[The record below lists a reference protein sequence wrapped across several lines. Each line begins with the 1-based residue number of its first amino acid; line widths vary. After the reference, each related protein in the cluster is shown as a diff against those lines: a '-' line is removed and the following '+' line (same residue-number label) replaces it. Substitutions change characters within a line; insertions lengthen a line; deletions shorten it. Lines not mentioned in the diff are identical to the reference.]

1 MSQRI
6 KGDLRVAGE
15 NNIST
20 ERVLTVRD
28 TWPIFAG
35 ERPVASSGLCCMLVL
50 IKKIYSF
57 ASDFWNLDDE
67 VNQKREQKNAF
78 LALAWEDLSSTEP
91 GAVTDVVNRIWG
103 TEIYRVPLS
112 DLTFRNI
119 VSSPTMC
126 ETLWSDGWLRPF
138 ATPCWRHNP
147 VGASGDIQ
155 PWRKV
160 DEDAPN
166 VVRDFVK
173 ERCSATPETFRFDA
187 TPEMDL
193 SEAVEARFGCW
204 RIGDLQI
211 VIRKTGSFFFFATFD
226 VKNVAQDR
234 VLHFEQIRSF
244 AFRVPRFDAKDDLP
258 AYPEVYNLAA
268 IVFQRQQPTDIDS
281 IRVYESTGM
290 PRVPIGLE
298 NVYAWPSVC
307 VSQLRN
313 GESFFAL
320 YAISMSGPPE
330 IDPSYPEDARDLKP
344 ATVTRSFE
352 NAKRAL
358 YEEEEEEE
366 ENEA

>member
-1 MSQRI
+1 MSQRT

-15 NNIST
+15 NNLSA

-28 TWPIFAG
+28 TWPVFAG

-67 VNQKREQKNAF
+67 ANQRREQKNAF

-103 TEIYRVPLS
+103 TEIY
-112 DLTFRNI
+112 
-119 VSSPTMC
+119 
-126 ETLWSDGWLRPF
+126 
-138 ATPCWRHNP
+138 
-147 VGASGDIQ
+147 Q
-155 PWRKV
+155 
-160 DEDAPN
+160 
-166 VVRDFVK
+166 
-173 ERCSATPETFRFDA
+173 
-187 TPEMDL
+187 MDL

-204 RIGDLQI
+204 RIGDQQI
-211 VIRKTGSFFFFATFD
+211 VIRKTGSFFFFATFH

-234 VLHFEQIRSF
+234 ILHFEQIRSF
-244 AFRVPRFDAKDDLP
+244 AFRVPPFAAKDDLP
-258 AYPEVYNLAA
+258 ACPARTEVYNLAT
-268 IVFQRQQPTDIDS
+268 IVFQRQQPTDVDS
-281 IRVYESTGM
+281 IRVYEPTGM

-298 NVYAWPSVC
+298 NVYAWPSVG

-320 YAISMSGPPE
+320 YAITGD
-330 IDPSYPEDARDLKP
+330 INC
-344 ATVTRSFE
+344 SFE
-352 NAKRAL
+352 NAKRVL
-358 YEEEEEEE
+358 YKEEE

>member
-1 MSQRI
+1 MSQRTN
-6 KGDLRVAGE
+6 GDLRVAGE
-15 NNIST
+15 NNLST
-20 ERVLTVRD
+20 RRVLTVRD

-67 VNQKREQKNAF
+67 TNQKREQQNAF
-78 LALAWEDLSSTEP
+78 LALAWENLSSTEP
-91 GAVTDVVNRIWG
+91 GAMTDAVNRIWG
-103 TEIYRVPLS
+103 TEIFRVPLS
-112 DLTFRNI
+112 DLTFRSI
-119 VSSPTMC
+119 VSSPTMR
-126 ETLWSDGWLRPF
+126 ETLWSDRRLCPF
-138 ATPCWRHNP
+138 ATPYWRNNP

-173 ERCSATPETFRFDA
+173 EKCSATPETFRFDA
-187 TPEMDL
+187 TPEMNL

-211 VIRKTGSFFFFATFD
+211 VIRKTASFLFFATFD

-234 VLHFEQIRSF
+234 VLHFAQIRSF
-244 AFRVPRFDAKDDLP
+244 AFRVPPFAAKDDLP
-258 AYPEVYNLAA
+258 ACPASIEVYKLAA
-268 IVFQRQQPTDIDS
+268 IVFQRQQPTDVDS
-281 IRVYESTGM
+281 IRVYEPNGM
-290 PRVPIGLE
+290 PRVPIGPE

-307 VSQLRN
+307 VSQLQN

-320 YAISMSGPPE
+320 YAISLTGPPE

-344 ATVTRSFE
+344 ATKPRSFE
-352 NAKRAL
+352 NAKRAF
-358 YEEEEEEE
+358 YE
-366 ENEA
+366 AFG

>member
-1 MSQRI
+1 MSQRTN
-6 KGDLRVAGE
+6 GDLRVAGE
-15 NNIST
+15 NSLIVR
-20 ERVLTVRD
+20 RVLTVRD

-57 ASDFWNLDDE
+57 ASDFWNPYDE
-67 VNQKREQKNAF
+67 ANQKREQQNAF
-78 LALAWEDLSSTEP
+78 LALAWENLSSTEP
-91 GAVTDVVNRIWG
+91 GAMTDAVNRIWG
-103 TEIYRVPLS
+103 TEISRVPLS

-126 ETLWSDGWLRPF
+126 ETLWSNRWFCPF
-138 ATPCWRHNP
+138 ATSYWRNNP

-173 ERCSATPETFRFDA
+173 EKCSATPETFRFDA
-187 TPEMDL
+187 TPEIDL
-193 SEAVEARFGCW
+193 NEAVEARFGCW

-211 VIRKTGSFFFFATFD
+211 VIRKTGSCFFFATFD

-234 VLHFEQIRSF
+234 VLHFAQIRSF
-244 AFRVPRFDAKDDLP
+244 AFRVPPFAAKDDLP
-258 AYPEVYNLAA
+258 ACPARTEVYNLAA
-268 IVFQRQQPTDIDS
+268 IVFQRQQPTDVDS
-281 IRVYESTGM
+281 IRIYEPNGM
-290 PRVPIGLE
+290 PRVPIGPE
-298 NVYAWPSVC
+298 NICSWPSVC

-320 YAISMSGPPE
+320 YAINMTRPPG
-330 IDPSYPEDARDLKP
+330 IDPNYPEDARDLKP
-344 ATVTRSFE
+344 ATKSHSFE
-352 NAKRAL
+352 NAKRAF
-358 YEEEEEEE
+358 YE
-366 ENEA
+366 AFG